1 MWWPNKFST
10 HLIRHID
17 LIIFIAGLISQLFK
31 IHRDGYPW
39 PRQALQFVVQ
49 SKLLGFGWISYKGS
63 DLQKVLSFFW
73 HFFEEKIF
81 WPRQALQTQLLG
93 VGWIGRKWAF
103 HNQNSNASTGQRKFV
118 RFFGSRMFK
127 NLIKYVFK
135 MLSTCSKTQNSDVID
150 VIDKFCKSCVHIY
163 FWLVLGKKYHR
174 VFIKQ
179 RDTWLLTM

>member
-17 LIIFIAGLISQLFK
+17 LIIFIAGLRSQLFK
-31 IHRDGYPW
+31 IHRDGFSG
-39 PRQALQFVVQ
+39 QADPAIRLRIDFIYRFW
-49 SKLLGFGWISYKGS
+49 SPKHA
-63 DLQKVLSFFW
+63 VLFW
-73 HFFEEKIF
+73 GKEFF
-81 WPRQALQTQLLG
+81 WPRQAPQTLLLG

-118 RFFGSRMFK
+118 RFLGGQICFLNLYQFK
-127 NLIKYVFK
+127 TNKKWCDLL
-135 MLSTCSKTQNSDVID
+135 MEL
-150 VIDKFCKSCVHIY
+150 FCKSCVHIY

-179 RDTWLLTM
+179 SHLTFDNVTDQVKLIEARL